1 MNAIELHGVK
11 KYYPQADAVVRAVDG
26 IDLALA
32 PGEFASLAGSSGCGK
47 TTLLNLI
54 GGLDRPD
61 EGTLTIDGV
70 DTRSKSD
77 DALAELRLHRI
88 GFVFQA
94 YNLIPVLMAYENVQ
108 FVLQAQGVPEREHKG
123 RIMPILEE
131 LGLADLADRFPAQ
144 LSGGQQQ
151 RVAVARAI
159 VGEPAIVLADEPTAN
174 LDSETATSLL
184 AMMRRLNLERGITFL
199 FSSHDPAVIAI
210 AERVIRLKD
219 GQVIADERK
228 AE

>member
-11 KYYPQADAVVRAVDG
+11 KHYAQADNVVRAVDG
-26 IDLALA
+26 IDLTLA
-32 PGEFASLAGSSGCGK
+32 PGEFASLAGTSGSGK

-54 GGLDRPD
+54 GGLDRPK
-61 EGTLTIDGV
+61 EGTLAIDGV
-70 DTRSKSD
+70 DTRDKSD
-77 DALAELRLHRI
+77 DELAELRLRRI

-94 YNLIPVLMAYENVQ
+94 YNLIPVLTAYENVQ
-108 FVLQAQGVPEREHKG
+108 FVLQAQGVPERLHKA

-131 LGLADLADRFPAQ
+131 LGLAELATRFPTQ

-159 VGEPAIVLADEPTAN
+159 VGNPAIVLADEPTAN
-174 LDSETATSLL
+174 LDSETAASLL
-184 AMMRRLNLERGITFL
+184 GMMRRLNQEHGITFL

-219 GQVIADERK
+219 GKVIADERK
-228 AE
+228 DA